1 MPVNKDK
8 TLLNVPRVEQ
18 SQEVANENVEA
29 MQAMLDGILQ
39 RIHDKL
45 PEGKYRDYYDAHQD
59 EFYDWFLDG
68 ENDLYPIAAW
78 FSSQGF
84 DEALTDPEV
93 FKQLDL

>member
-1 MPVNKDK
+1 MHVDKNATLVNIPQEPINHEEAVKD
-8 TLLNVPRVEQ
+8 L
-18 SQEVANENVEA
+18 EA
-29 MQAMLDGILQ
+29 MKAMVDDIFQ
-39 RIHDKL
+39 RIHDEL
-45 PEGKYRDYYDAHQD
+45 PKGKYRDYYDSHRD
-59 EFYDWFLDG
+59 EFWDWFMTG

>member
-1 MPVNKDK
+1 MPVDKNK
-8 TLLNVPRVEQ
+8 TLLNAPRVEQ

-39 RIHDKL
+39 RIHDEL

-68 ENDLYPIAAW
+68 ENDLYPVASW
-78 FSSQGF
+78 FYDQGF
-84 DEALTDPEV
+84 KEVANPEIY
-93 FKQLDL
+93 KQLDL

>member
-1 MPVNKDK
+1 MHVDKNATLVNIPHKPVDH
-8 TLLNVPRVEQ
+8 
-18 SQEVANENVEA
+18 EVAVKNVET
-29 MQAMLDGILQ
+29 MQAMIDSIMKQ
-39 RIHDKL
+39 IHDEL

-68 ENDLYPIAAW
+68 ENDLYPVAAW

-93 FKQLDL
+93 FKQLDI